1 MADGT
6 GASPEQMAA
15 FARSASEASQQLTS
29 LFTSLNSNLA
39 TLESQS
45 RGQFAAAFA
54 QVKSTV
60 ATESANMNAALGAIA
75 QSVGQAGVNYTQ
87 GDADQKSLMTNVEGT
102 TTGITSGLVR

>member
-15 FARSASEASQQLTS
+15 FARSADEASSQLNS
-29 LFTSLNSNLA
+29 LFSSLNNQLA

-45 RGQFAAAFA
+45 RGQFAAAFT

-60 ATESANMNAALGAIA
+60 ATESTNMNAALAAIG
-75 QSVGQAGVNYTQ
+75 QSVGQAGVNYVQ
-87 GDADQKSLMTNVEGT
+87 SDEEMRGQMTSVDNVA
-102 TTGITSGLVR
+102 TGITSGLVR